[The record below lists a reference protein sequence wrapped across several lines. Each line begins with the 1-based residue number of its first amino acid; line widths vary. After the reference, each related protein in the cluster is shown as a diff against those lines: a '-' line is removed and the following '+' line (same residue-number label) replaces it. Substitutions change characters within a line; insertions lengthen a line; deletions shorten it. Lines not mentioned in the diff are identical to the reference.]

1 MRALVISTLVGAG
14 LVLSGCQTMSGQGN
28 DIGGVSYDK
37 AALGTLIGA
46 AAGYGVSKG
55 INNGSSSQNN
65 RAIAIGAILGG
76 ASGLYLDNK
85 EKKLREQMAGTGVDV
100 SRNPDG
106 SVQLIM
112 PGSITFDTNKS
123 NIKPNFYG
131 TLNKVAQTLAEDN
144 KSAILVTGYTD
155 NTGNDSINI
164 PLSQARAQSVKNYL
178 ASQGVSS
185 SRIDA
190 QGLGSS
196 NPIASNATA
205 AGKEQNRR
213 VEINYEA
220 VPPLLK

>member
-37 AALGTLIGA
+37 AALGKLIGA
-46 AAGYGVSKG
+46 ATGYGVSKG

-100 SRNPDG
+100 GRNPDG

-178 ASQGVSS
+178 AGKGISGG
-185 SRIDA
+185 RIDA
-190 QGLGSS
+190 QGYGSS
-196 NPIASNATA
+196 NPIADNSTA
-205 AGKEQNRR
+205 AGREQNRR
-213 VEINYEA
+213 VEISIYA
-220 VPPLLK
+220 VQ

>member
-46 AAGYGVSKG
+46 AAGYGISKG
-55 INNGSSSQNN
+55 NANSSSQNN
-65 RAIAIGAILGG
+65 RAAAIGAILGG

-85 EKKLREQMAGTGVDV
+85 EKKLRAQMAGTGVEV
-100 SRNPDG
+100 GRNPDG

-178 ASQGVSS
+178 ANQGVSS

-213 VEINYEA
+213 VEISIYA
-220 VPPLLK
+220 KQ

>member
-14 LVLSGCQTMSGQGN
+14 LVLSGCQTTGN
-28 DIGGVSYDK
+28 NIGGVEYDK

-46 AAGYGVSKG
+46 AAGYGISKG
-55 INNGSSSQNN
+55 NANSSRQNN
-65 RAIAIGAILGG
+65 RAAAIGAVLGG
-76 ASGLYLDNK
+76 GAGLYLDDK
-85 EKKLREQMAGTGVDV
+85 EKKLRQQMAGTGVDV

-144 KSAILVTGYTD
+144 QSAILVTGYTD
-155 NTGNDSINI
+155 NTGSDAING
-164 PLSQARAQSVKNYL
+164 PLSQSRAQSVKNYL

-213 VEINYEA
+213 VEISIYA
-220 VPPLLK
+220 KQ